1 MKTQT
6 LCVLYLFISLSS
18 SQRIQDLE
26 PVPVILTGDSQCEH
40 CPNKVSYNCKISNKI
55 IWGVQLARKSTAKNT
70 KPVFGQH
77 TKTSINLDS
86 LGYLITLF
94 IVGKNLTSSQNNLF
108 YRNLHRFITIF
119 CVWAT
124 YDLLSAPKLSA
135 ACDWSTGTHVSQ
147 LSQSQKQT
155 A

>member
-1 MKTQT
+1 MWVTCQVTSSWQWHHRPSVTPVVYNLWGKEHRTMKTQT

-18 SQRIQDLE
+18 SQRIQDIE

-108 YRNLHRFITIF
+108 YRYLHRFISHTTDF
-119 CVWAT
+119 
-124 YDLLSAPKLSA
+124 
-135 ACDWSTGTHVSQ
+135 
-147 LSQSQKQT
+147 
-155 A
+155 

>member
-18 SQRIQDLE
+18 SQRIEDIE
-26 PVPVILTGDSQCEH
+26 PVPVILTGDSRCEH

-108 YRNLHRFITIF
+108 YRYLHRFISSYLTISHN
-119 CVWAT
+119 W
-124 YDLLSAPKLSA
+124 LLRLKTNPFNFL
-135 ACDWSTGTHVSQ
+135 
-147 LSQSQKQT
+147 LF
-155 A
+155 

>member
-108 YRNLHRFITIF
+108 YRYLHRFISSYLTISHN
-119 CVWAT
+119 W
-124 YDLLSAPKLSA
+124 LLRLKTKPFQFSPFLGLH
-135 ACDWSTGTHVSQ
+135 DYRWR
-147 LSQSQKQT
+147 
-155 A
+155 